1 MIKTFTLDLDEDYKL
16 TEAQL
21 REVREA
27 AKRPPVYDPENPP
40 LTEEQLKNMRRV
52 GMDPF
57 HSNGE
62 HRKADKV

>member
-1 MIKTFTLDLDEDYKL
+1 MIKTITLDLDEDYNL

-40 LTEEQLKNMRRV
+40 LTEEQLKNMSRV
-52 GMDPF
+52 GKDPF
-57 HSNGE
+57 HGRRE
-62 HRKADKV
+62 RREADKV